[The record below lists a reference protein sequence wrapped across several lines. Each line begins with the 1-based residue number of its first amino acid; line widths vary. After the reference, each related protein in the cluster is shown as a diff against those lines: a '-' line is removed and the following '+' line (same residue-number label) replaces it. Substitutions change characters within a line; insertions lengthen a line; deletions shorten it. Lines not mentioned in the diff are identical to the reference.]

1 MFYKI
6 FDEYGTETESE
17 IIFVSP
23 NIVYAI
29 GTNSCYEEEDNFWL
43 CYTINETVDF
53 NSINNI
59 LLGKFNKNDYSFQS
73 WILGDTGVSEYYKT
87 IFKNQD
93 GNLVLV
99 GTSTWY
105 YGGDSIV
112 NNLGVKILD
121 TIGNIIEERYYEYD
135 DWISTV
141 GFYGEQL
148 TNGDY
153 ILSGWVSELSTPD
166 DLDMYYLRTDSEGTK
181 LWEKRIGHPTEND
194 GACHLYSYNAD
205 TLLLTGNY
213 FHNFYIAYLD
223 TNGEILQEKY
233 GGEFDFGDVS
243 VTQSNPI
250 STDIGFKILLLEKD
264 EITHLPMANY
274 LELDKEFNIIKLN
287 DISGSIG
294 EDNYFNDIKYVE
306 DCGFITCGYVVYED
320 NTAQARIIKLS
331 SDGDTCIPPDCEGYE
346 EPEECMDTAVE
357 YLNTTSELYV
367 FPNPAY
373 YQFSIGWKDDSTQFH
388 FTYLEIINLQGGI
401 VARSE
406 FTRDAVVDVSSLQ
419 AGLYLLKIYNQ
430 AGLLQYAKLSVQ

>member
-59 LLGKFNKNDYSFQS
+59 LLGKFNKNDHSFQS

-112 NNLGVKILD
+112 NKLGVNIIDTLGNILD
-121 TIGNIIEERYYEYD
+121 QRYYMMD
-135 DWISTV
+135 NNICV

-148 TNGDY
+148 SNGDY
-153 ILSGWVSELSTPD
+153 ILSGWVDGPNPD

-194 GACHLYSYNAD
+194 GACRVYSINEDTFLLKGIYFDHLY
-205 TLLLTGNY
+205 L
-213 FHNFYIAYLD
+213 AYLNN
-223 TNGEILQEKY
+223 NGDILYEKY
-233 GGEFDFGDVS
+233 GGEFSFAERTSIYTDLFFRNNSIFGVLH
-243 VTQSNPI
+243 VIPQN
-250 STDIGFKILLLEKD
+250 GNVER
-264 EITHLPMANY
+264 HLINM
-274 LELDKEFNIIKLN
+274 DKNFNILN
-287 DISGSIG
+287 LTNISGEIG
-294 EDNYFNDIKYVE
+294 EDNYLNDLKLTE

-331 SDGDTCIPPDCEGYE
+331 SDGDTCFPPDCEGYE
-346 EPEECMDTAVE
+346 EPEECIDTAVE
-357 YLNTTSELYV
+357 YISASSV
-367 FPNPAY
+367 FSIYPNPANGFIRI
-373 YQFSIGWKDDSTQFH
+373 QWIDNFH
-388 FTYLEIINLQGGI
+388 NTSFTKLEIMSIEGKIIDQFDINSS
-401 VARSE
+401 A
-406 FTRDAVVDVSSLQ
+406 TVDVSHLE
-419 AGLYLLKIYNQ
+419 AGIYLLSVYDSIGNTHS
-430 AGLLQYAKLSVQ
+430 AKLCIK